1 MWAHRSNIL
10 YHVITDILYRSF
22 PEFYSEDFS
31 FLLVEI
37 STMSSNDDLA
47 IVYQLWKSERTQNVP
62 ENRAVVGY
70 VWVRK
75 NQCLIVQMFVLP
87 TLFCTHP
94 NSKTATTWALK
105 RSFYRYIM
113 SNLTLRKQM
122 PPFTSQLL
130 QKYGY
135 W

>member
-70 VWVRK
+70 V
-75 NQCLIVQMFVLP
+75 
-87 TLFCTHP
+87 
-94 NSKTATTWALK
+94 
-105 RSFYRYIM
+105 
-113 SNLTLRKQM
+113 
-122 PPFTSQLL
+122 
-130 QKYGY
+130 
-135 W
+135 